1 MSAKGDEAV
10 LEPLADGGDPS
21 AKHGKSQAWWQRLSA
36 GFVTGAADDDPSG
49 VATYS
54 QVGAKFGYALLW
66 IVFLTVPL
74 MIAIQMISARVGRVT
89 GRGLA
94 DNLSR
99 SFPRSL
105 VWSLVTLLI
114 IANVI
119 NIGADIAAM
128 GSAMQLLVGGPAVAY
143 GVALALISTALQVF
157 VPFSKYSPYLKVLA
171 LSLFSYV
178 ATALVVK
185 VPWGEVAK
193 ATVVPQLQWNVA
205 YLTAIVAVLGTTISP
220 YLFCWQAAQEV
231 EEIRESDER
240 EPLKHADE
248 QAPDALK
255 RIAIDTSVG
264 MIFSN
269 LVAFFM
275 IVTAAAVLHAHGKTD
290 IQSTAEAAQ
299 ALKPAAGRFAF
310 SLFSLG
316 IISTGMLAVPVLA
329 GATAFAVA
337 GTVHAPYGLAHKPKD
352 AKLFY
357 GVLVGAMACGVAL
370 IFTPIDPIK
379 ALYWSAVVNGVC
391 AVPLM
396 AAIMIVGS
404 REQTM
409 GKHVVSGWLRGFGWL
424 ATLVMGAA
432 AIVMFAT
439 LGKS

>member
-1 MSAKGDEAV
+1 MSAEGNEAV
-10 LEPLADGGDPS
+10 SKPLANGDAS
-21 AKHGKSQAWWQRLSA
+21 KAKTDRWWKRLSA

-66 IVFLTVPL
+66 IVFLTIPL
-74 MIAIQMISARVGRVT
+74 MIAIQMVSARVGRVT

-99 SFPRSL
+99 NFPPWA

-114 IANVI
+114 VANVI
-119 NIGADIAAM
+119 NIAADVAAM
-128 GSAMQLLVGGPAVAY
+128 GAAIQLLVGGPAVAY
-143 GVALALISTALQVF
+143 GVVLAVISTALQVF
-157 VPFSKYSPYLKVLA
+157 VPFNKYSPYLKVLA

-185 VPWGEVAK
+185 VPWGEVLK
-193 ATVVPQLQWNVA
+193 STVLPQLQWNTA

-255 RIAIDTSVG
+255 RIAMDTSVG

-290 IQSTAEAAQ
+290 IQSTADAAQ
-299 ALKPAAGRFAF
+299 ALKPAAGRLAF

-337 GTVHAPYGLAHKPKD
+337 GAMRSPYGLAHKPKD
-352 AKLFY
+352 AKVFY
-357 GVLVGAMACGVAL
+357 GVLVAVMAGGCAL
-370 IFTPIDPIK
+370 IFTPVDPIK

-396 AAIMIVGS
+396 AAIMILAA
-404 REQTM
+404 REKTM
-409 GKHVVSGWLRGFGWL
+409 GKHVVGGWLRRFGWL
-424 ATLVMGAA
+424 ATAVMGVAA
-432 AIVMFAT
+432 VVMFAT
-439 LGKS
+439 LGQS

>member
-1 MSAKGDEAV
+1 MSAEGDEV
-10 LEPLADGGDPS
+10 ILEPLADGGAPAS
-21 AKHGKSQAWWQRLSA
+21 KSGKSQAWWQRLSA

-54 QVGAKFGYALLW
+54 QVGARFGYALLW
-66 IVFLTVPL
+66 IVFLTIPL

-99 SFPRSL
+99 NFPRSA
-105 VWSLVTLLI
+105 VWSLVSLLI
-114 IANVI
+114 VANVI
-119 NIGADIAAM
+119 NIAADIAAM
-128 GSAMQLLVGGPAVAY
+128 GAALQLLVGGSAVAF
-143 GVALALISTALQVF
+143 GVVLALISTGLQVF
-157 VPFSKYSPYLKVLA
+157 VPFAKYSPYLKLLA

-178 ATALVVK
+178 ATAFVVK
-185 VPWGEVAK
+185 VPWGEVLK
-193 ATVVPQLQWNVA
+193 STLLPHLQWNVA

-240 EPLKHADE
+240 EPLKHADA

-255 RIAIDTSVG
+255 RIAIDTSAG

-337 GTVHAPYGLAHKPKD
+337 GALHAPYGLAHKPGD
-352 AKLFY
+352 AKVFY
-357 GVLVGAMACGVAL
+357 GVLVAAMAGGVAL

-396 AAIMIVGS
+396 AAIMIVAS
-404 REQTM
+404 RGQTM
-409 GKHVVSGWLRGFGWL
+409 GNHVVSGWLRRFGWL
-424 ATLVMGAA
+424 ATVVMGVA

>member
-1 MSAKGDEAV
+1 MSVDGEQAV
-10 LEPLADGGDPS
+10 LSPLSGDSRPT
-21 AKHGKSQAWWQRLSA
+21 AKRAPWWNRLSA

-54 QVGAKFGYALLW
+54 QVGARFGYALLW
-66 IVFLTVPL
+66 VVFLTVPL

-89 GRGLA
+89 GRGLS

-99 SFPRSL
+99 NFPAVA
-105 VWSLVTLLI
+105 VWSLVSLLI
-114 IANVI
+114 VANVI

-128 GSAMQLLVGGPAVAY
+128 GSALQLLIGGPAVVY
-143 GVALALISTALQVF
+143 GAVMAAVSTALQVF
-157 VPFSKYSPYLKVLA
+157 VPFRRYSPILKVLA

-178 ATALVVK
+178 ATVFIVK
-185 VPWGEVAK
+185 VPWGEVLKSTAL
-193 ATVVPQLQWNVA
+193 PHLQWNVS
-205 YLTAIVAVLGTTISP
+205 YLTAVVAVLGTTISP

-231 EEIRESDER
+231 EELRESDER
-240 EPLKHADE
+240 EPLKHADH
-248 QAPDALK
+248 QAPDALR
-255 RIAIDTSVG
+255 RIAVDTSVG

-310 SLFSLG
+310 ALFSMG

-337 GTVHAPYGLAHKPKD
+337 GARHAPYGLAHKPRD
-352 AKLFY
+352 ATLFY
-357 GVLVGAMACGVAL
+357 VVLVACMAVGTAL
-370 IFTPIDPIK
+370 IFTRIDPIK

-396 AAIMIVGS
+396 AAIMVVSS
-404 REQTM
+404 REKTM
-409 GKHVVSGWLRGFGWL
+409 GNHMVTGWLRHLGWL
-424 ATLVMGAA
+424 ATVVMGVAA
-432 AIVMFAT
+432 VVMFAT
-439 LGKS
+439 LGKG

>member
-1 MSAKGDEAV
+1 MSAEGNEVA
-10 LEPLADGGDPS
+10 LEPLPGAVPQK
-21 AKHGKSQAWWQRLSA
+21 AKSESWWKRLGA

-49 VATYS
+49 IATYS

-66 IVFLTVPL
+66 VMFLTIPL
-74 MIAIQMISARVGRVT
+74 MIAIQMVSARIGRVT

-99 SFPRSL
+99 NFPSSA
-105 VWSLVTLLI
+105 VWSLVTLLVV
-114 IANVI
+114 ANVI

-128 GSAMQLLVGGPAVAY
+128 GAALQLLIGGPTLAY
-143 GVALALISTALQVF
+143 GVGLAAISTALQVF
-157 VPFSKYSPYLKVLA
+157 IPFRRYSPLLKVLA

-178 ATALVVK
+178 ATVFVVK
-185 VPWGEVAK
+185 VPWGEVLKFTA
-193 ATVVPQLQWNVA
+193 VPHIQWNVG

-220 YLFCWQAAQEV
+220 YLFSWQAAQEV
-231 EEIRESDER
+231 EELRESDER
-240 EPLKHADE
+240 EPLKHADD
-248 QAPDALK
+248 QAPDALR
-255 RIAIDTSVG
+255 RIAMDTSVG
-264 MIFSN
+264 MVFSN
-269 LVAFFM
+269 LVAFFI

-299 ALKPAAGRFAF
+299 ALRPTAGRFAF
-310 SLFSLG
+310 FLFSAG
-316 IISTGMLAVPVLA
+316 VISTGMLAVPVLA

-337 GTVHAPYGLAHKPKD
+337 GATRAPYGLAQKPRE

-357 GVLVGAMACGVAL
+357 GVLVAVMAAGTAL

-396 AAIMIVGS
+396 AAIMIVAS
-404 REQTM
+404 RAKTM
-409 GKHVVSGWLRGFGWL
+409 GHHVVSGWLQRFGWL
-424 ATLVMGAA
+424 ATVVMGVA

-439 LGKS
+439 IGKG